1 MKSVLRALIAFSCL
15 LAGSAWSADDLAAR
29 LTAVQDRQ
37 AIDQLVLGDY
47 PRALDEQR
55 LRDYAA
61 LFTSDGQ
68 LVLPGLATLKGP
80 DAIYKFLSTPGVF
93 DATPAPGAP
102 RRAPSP
108 LPKPYEIP
116 HITSSPSYK
125 VTGTTAS
132 GGAYWTEVRMVDG
145 KPQVIG
151 SGHYV
156 DELRKVNGQWK
167 FAKRTILRD
176 VPPPAPPA
184 APPAAAKP

>member
-93 DATPAPGAP
+93 DAAPAPGAP
-102 RRAPSP
+102 RRPPSP